1 MTNRQTALPIFD
13 EPTLSDIYMSD
24 IDDDDDDLSDESIA
38 SSTAEGLF
46 PIQHTPQQN
55 DSLIAEMPAKSLS
68 MIQTMPSP
76 VKTPNRHRHKTQHRM
91 RSSRH
96 SYRRQQPSPGEDPP
110 GYEASSTLDLA
121 RFIYTLPDVHE
132 EEPSKASTMPK
143 DRKST
148 DPIDPYV
155 QQRRLH
161 LCVIFL
167 TFMFLLLGITV
178 AVIGST
184 IYQEEEVP
192 TATAASAALEQEGGS
207 LPAVP
212 IDLPDNFFRVRPPSL
227 SPSRGAASLPS
238 VWVDTIAPTA
248 MPSLRVSEA
257 TPPVAPSSMR
267 PTVRPTPAPVIQS
280 TEKPSSPPI
289 LEPLE
294 VQVSPPSRAPT
305 RAPVTARPTP
315 VRSFAP
321 IPRRSQWTETPVDET
336 FEPTVAG
343 KKPKGEKRH

>member
-1 MTNRQTALPIFD
+1 MTNRQTALPLFD

-24 IDDDDDDLSDESIA
+24 MEEDDDDDLSDDSMA
-38 SSTAEGLF
+38 SSAVEGAF
-46 PIQHTPQQN
+46 PVQRMSQQN
-55 DSLIAEMPAKSLS
+55 DSLLAELPAKSLS
-68 MIQTMPSP
+68 MIQTVPSP
-76 VKTPNRHRHKTQHRM
+76 MKTTNRHHRS
-91 RSSRH
+91 RRSRH

-110 GYEASSTLDLA
+110 GYEASSTLDLT

-143 DRKST
+143 DPKL
-148 DPIDPYV
+148 IDPYV

-167 TFMFLLLGITV
+167 TCMFLLLGITV

-192 TATAASAALEQEGGS
+192 TATSASAALEQEDGGS

-212 IDLPDNFFRVRPPSL
+212 IDLPDNLFSVRPPSL
-227 SPSRGAASLPS
+227 SPSRGDTTFPS
-238 VWVDTIAPTA
+238 ALKDTIVPTA
-248 MPSLRVSEA
+248 MPSLREV
-257 TPPVAPSSMR
+257 TRPVAPPSRR
-267 PTVRPTPAPVIQS
+267 PTLRPTRTPTMQS
-280 TEKPSSPPI
+280 TQSPSSPPPI
-289 LEPLE
+289 LELLE

-321 IPRRSQWTETPVDET
+321 TPRRVEWTPAPVEET
-336 FEPTVAG
+336 FEPTVPA
-343 KKPKGEKRH
+343 KKPKGEKRQ